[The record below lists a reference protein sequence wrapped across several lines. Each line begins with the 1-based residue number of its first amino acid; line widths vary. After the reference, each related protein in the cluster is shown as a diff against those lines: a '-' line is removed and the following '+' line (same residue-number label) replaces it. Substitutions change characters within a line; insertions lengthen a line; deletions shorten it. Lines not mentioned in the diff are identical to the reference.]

1 MGFFIRHLHN
11 HIGLRQLHAAAP
23 KLFQADGLLS
33 NRRFGPTGLSLPTN
47 NEPSSSSTTQPT
59 PFDSVAIGNTS
70 SLNDPNNHA
79 GVFGQMSNMTSN
91 QNINTPPDQQ
101 YAVQLEQLVSMGFT
115 NREANLEDN

>member
-1 MGFFIRHLHN
+1 MNKKKNNNFFTY
-11 HIGLRQLHAAAP
+11 
-23 KLFQADGLLS
+23 FSDGLLS

-79 GVFGQMSNMTSN
+79 G
-91 QNINTPPDQQ
+91 NTPPDQQ